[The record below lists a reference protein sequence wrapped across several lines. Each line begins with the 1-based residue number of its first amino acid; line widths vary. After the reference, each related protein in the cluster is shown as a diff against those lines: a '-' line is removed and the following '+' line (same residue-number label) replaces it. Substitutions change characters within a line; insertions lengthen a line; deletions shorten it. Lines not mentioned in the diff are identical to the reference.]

1 MASDWIT
8 LKCVCRAE
16 TTKSAAYILSEPF
29 PGASCGAC
37 GTWIEYRDETPASV
51 IGEAVLADSV
61 RTDAPRAP
69 TFADMVVA
77 PDPYAP
83 LSNLLDQWSRGG
95 FTLPLDSAQRKLV
108 PLQSGNYDYFP
119 AAHAAIAAWSYINNQ
134 KHNPGQPLH
143 WSQAKSND
151 HRDCIA
157 RHTLDIGDADGD
169 DAAQLIE
176 LTARAWRALAEL
188 QMFAQAQGAPVPPG
202 AKVKP

>member
-1 MASDWIT
+1 
-8 LKCVCRAE
+8 
-16 TTKSAAYILSEPF
+16 
-29 PGASCGAC
+29 
-37 GTWIEYRDETPASV
+37 
-51 IGEAVLADSV
+51 VLADSI

-69 TFADMVVA
+69 TPQLEGFA
-77 PDPYAP
+77 DPYAP

-157 RHTLDIGDADGD
+157 RHTLDIGDVSGD

-202 AKVKP
+202 AKVAGGAK

>member
-1 MASDWIT
+1 MADD
-8 LKCVCRAE
+8 RHE
-16 TTKSAAYILSEPF
+16 AYLAGLPTH
-29 PGASCGAC
+29 GCSC
-37 GTWIEYRDETPASV
+37 DETVGFNHAEGTAHCRKCGHVFRVSDAPASV
-51 IGEAVLADSV
+51 IGEAMLADSV
-61 RTDAPRAP
+61 RTDAPRVPMLA
-69 TFADMVVA
+69 A

-83 LSNLLDQWSRGG
+83 LSNLLEQWSRGG

-119 AAHAAIAAWSYINNQ
+119 AAHAAIAAWSYINNL
-134 KHNPGQPLH
+134 KHNGPTAPLH
-143 WSQAKSND
+143 WSQHNSND

-157 RHTLDIGDADGD
+157 RHTLDIGDVQGD
-169 DAAQLIE
+169 EGAQLVE